1 MRRSALE
8 SVLVLATL
16 MLSACQPSPAA
27 QPASTTAPPASTSAV
42 VAGPSV
48 SPASAPSASAA
59 PSPSA
64 VAIAS
69 PLPTSGG
76 ANGPTAALK
85 TSYSAMIGA
94 NLPLWL
100 AAEAGIYQKHGLD
113 AGVDYI
119 ASSTGIP
126 ALLSG
131 QVQVAN
137 VGGTETLGAV
147 VQGADLVIIGTTLPV
162 YPFVMMAPASITSVD
177 QLRGKKVGVSNVGST
192 SDTATRIILRRNGL
206 DPDKDV
212 TIVPVGSL
220 SNRMAALLGGAI
232 DAGVAQPPEQLG
244 LQDKG
249 FHVIYDLAA
258 QKVPAAG
265 GAVLVQRSWLNTNR
279 DVAQR
284 YIDALVEAAGRARQD
299 RALAISVLQKY
310 LNTDDQRALAATY
323 DFFVGS
329 VIPPYPVVNAA
340 QFGDSIDQ
348 LVSDNPGIRDYDL
361 SKLLDNSFVQSAMDR
376 HVGGP

>member
-1 MRRSALE
+1 
-8 SVLVLATL
+8 
-16 MLSACQPSPAA
+16 
-27 QPASTTAPPASTSAV
+27 
-42 VAGPSV
+42 
-48 SPASAPSASAA
+48 
-59 PSPSA
+59 
-64 VAIAS
+64 
-69 PLPTSGG
+69 
-76 ANGPTAALK
+76 
-85 TSYSAMIGA
+85 MIGA
-94 NLPLWL
+94 NLPLWF
-100 AAEAGIYQKHGLD
+100 AAEAGIYQQHGLD
-113 AGVDYI
+113 AAVDYI

-131 QVQVAN
+131 QVQIAN

-162 YPFVMMAPASITSVD
+162 YPFVMMAPASITSID
-177 QLRGKKVGVSNVGST
+177 ELKGKKVGVSNVGST

-212 TIVPVGSL
+212 TIVAVGSL
-220 SNRMAALLGGAI
+220 SNRMAALLSGAI
-232 DAGVAQPPEQLG
+232 DAGVAQPPEQLA
-244 LQDKG
+244 LQDQG
-249 FHVIYDLAA
+249 FHIIYDLAA
-258 QKVPAAG
+258 EKVPAAG
-265 GAVLVQRSWLNTNR
+265 GAVLVQRSWLNANR

-284 YIDALVEAAGRARQD
+284 YIDALVDAAARARQD

-329 VIPPYPVVNAA
+329 VIPVYPVVNAA
-340 QFGDSIDQ
+340 QFADSIDQ
-348 LVSDNPGIRDYDL
+348 LVPNNPAIKDYDL